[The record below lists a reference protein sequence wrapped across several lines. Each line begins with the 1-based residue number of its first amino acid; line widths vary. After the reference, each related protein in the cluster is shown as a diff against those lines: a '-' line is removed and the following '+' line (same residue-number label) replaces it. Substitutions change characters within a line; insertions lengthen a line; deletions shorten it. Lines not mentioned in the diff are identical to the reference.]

1 MAADGRAMWGL
12 NERKEII
19 TWAVF
24 TNCSVNVSCYSSQGR
39 THQAC
44 SGWNDLQ
51 GKDDPEILDVFGDSS
66 LDIFLTKWWEI
77 IQNPLRAPNH
87 TRK

>member
-1 MAADGRAMWGL
+1 MS
-12 NERKEII
+12 
-19 TWAVF
+19 AV
-24 TNCSVNVSCYSSQGR
+24 TPHR
-39 THQAC
+39 TEPPKPAQAGMI
-44 SGWNDLQ
+44 SKF
-51 GKDDPEILDVFGDSS
+51 KDDPEILDVFGDSS